1 MKVCLVIFRLPLHVK
16 TCQTCGSII
25 HYSLTEPLSFMS
37 TLYASYNER
46 GCSILKRGSR
56 VPVLFSV
63 LQLDNAYRTTCYKST
78 LRDIM
83 MGIKAL

>member
-1 MKVCLVIFRLPLHVK
+1 MP
-16 TCQTCGSII
+16 
-25 HYSLTEPLSFMS
+25 

-46 GCSILKRGSR
+46 DCSILKKGSR

-63 LQLDNAYRTTCYKST
+63 LQFDNAYRTTCYKST

-83 MGIKAL
+83 MGIKALWSGSLAKLSLHRLIANIISKFMILLFAI